1 MYSETVKGVWSFFCS
16 KKPAKG
22 FMPASRGIH
31 PGMQMKNRCTWCG
44 SDPLYR
50 AYHDTEWGVP
60 LHDDR
65 LLFELLI
72 LEGAQAGLSWLTVL
86 RRREQYRQ
94 AFDGFDC
101 QRMARYTHADVERLL
116 ADTGIIRNRLK
127 ITSAIQNAR
136 AVLGIRERYGSLD
149 AYLWGFVD
157 GRPIEN
163 HWRSMD
169 EVPAQTPLS
178 HTISREMKQQGIG
191 FFGPVICYAFMQ
203 AVGMVNDHVVDCFR
217 HREVMAL
224 APS

>member
-1 MYSETVKGVWSFFCS
+1 M
-16 KKPAKG
+16 
-22 FMPASRGIH
+22 
-31 PGMQMKNRCTWCG
+31 
-44 SDPLYR
+44 

-72 LEGAQAGLSWLTVL
+72 LEGAQAGLNWLTIL
-86 RRREQYRQ
+86 RRREHYRK
-94 AFDGFDC
+94 AFEGFDC

-116 ADTGIIRNRLK
+116 ADPGIIRNRLK
-127 ITSAIQNAR
+127 ITSAIKNAR

-149 AYLWGFVD
+149 AYLWQFVD
-157 GRPIEN
+157 GKPIQN
-163 HWRSMD
+163 QWTSVHD
-169 EVPAQTPLS
+169 VPAQTPLS
-178 HTISREMKQQGIG
+178 RMISKEMQQQGIG

-224 APS
+224 APG